1 MMMLLMGTEQ
11 DEDERDEDPTDEDV
25 ARFSKPS
32 SVRRCHECGADVS
45 EVSDICPKCR
55 AYQFDEDEN
64 QPARRRPRQQAWKF
78 ALVIAVLAVALAL
91 SGLLIIF
98 VR

>member
-11 DEDERDEDPTDEDV
+11 DEDERDDGPSDEDV

-32 SVRRCHECGADVS
+32 SRRCHECGADVS

-64 QPARRRPRQQAWKF
+64 QSARRRPRQQAWKF

-91 SGLLIIF
+91 SGLLIVF